1 MTMDSA
7 TVLPFSLADR
17 WIVTVEPERR
27 FVRRRHRTDWWTV
40 CRRKGE
46 EDRRWRSA
54 SRADALWLAEQM
66 REHFERQALAD
77 EIEAQLSRLPPM
89 QRERA
94 MTKLWT
100 LAAEDGG
107 PDHSPT

>member
-66 REHFERQALAD
+66 REHFERIAFAEQMQAMLV
-77 EIEAQLSRLPPM
+77 RLPPM

-94 MTKLWT
+94 LSRMR
-100 LAAEDGG
+100 AMAEIS
-107 PDHSPT
+107 PDSGA